1 MSIALDT
8 IIIFIFII
16 VPGIVFRRFYFQGE
30 FTKQFN
36 SRTIGHSLIASI
48 LPGLFIQYLTLNIYS
63 KQWSDIDGESI
74 KTFYSAISDNIIPA
88 NIFDLDIL
96 WKVIGYILLMLIVAW
111 VLATLSWGLV
121 RILRVDRWL
130 TVLRFRNHWNYYFN
144 GEIKGFKSYKGVIH
158 GSILEVRADILVRIE
173 NEEPRL
179 YSGVLRDY
187 TINDNH
193 ELEYVYLTKT
203 TIYKKESD
211 SQNRSRSIK
220 MIPGDVFIVSA
231 KDIININ
238 LHYITTPI
246 KKRNYETLLNLL
258 FLGTFIFIIVS
269 DFHYFQ
275 SDTLFK
281 TILLK
286 IFFIIYA
293 AFLASLIRTIVLVPN
308 GNEKNSAILGSSIF
322 ILMLSGIYYL
332 LRYVIF

>member
-8 IIIFIFII
+8 LIIFLFII

-36 SRTIGHSLIASI
+36 SKTISHSLIASI

-63 KQWSDIDGESI
+63 KQWSNIDGNSI
-74 KTFYSAISDNIIPA
+74 KIFYGEISNNILPE

-96 WKVIGYILLMLIVAW
+96 WKVIGYIVLMLIISLT
-111 VLATLSWGLV
+111 LATLSLGLV
-121 RILRVDRWL
+121 RALRVDRWL
-130 TVLRFRNHWNYYFN
+130 TVLRFKNHWNYYFN
-144 GEIKGFKSYKGVIH
+144 GEIKGFKSYKGVIR
-158 GSILEVRADILVRIE
+158 GSILEVRSDILVRIE

-203 TIYKKESD
+203 SIYKKESGP
-211 SQNRSRSIK
+211 NRSIK
-220 MIPGDVFIVSA
+220 MIPGDIFIVSA

-238 LHYITTPI
+238 IHYITTPI
-246 KKRNYETLLNLL
+246 KKRNYDTIFSLL
-258 FLGTFIFIIVS
+258 FLATIIFIIVS
-269 DFHYFQ
+269 NFYYFI
-275 SDTLFK
+275 SDTIFK
-281 TILLK
+281 TVLLK
-286 IFFIIYA
+286 IFFVI
-293 AFLASLIRTIVLVPN
+293 FASILIALLRTIVQDPK
-308 GNEKNSAILGSSIF
+308 GKEKDSAILGLSIF
-322 ILMLSGIYYL
+322 VLSLSGLYFL